1 MDKVKLLLNVLE
13 EKGADNIKVIDLRN
27 TGNVGDFAIVADASN
42 PRLLKALS
50 EYIETALEQ
59 AGETIHHIEGKANS
73 EWILL
78 DVYDVIVHLFL
89 AQARQFYRLDELY
102 IDRWIKLQ

>member
-1 MDKVKLLLNVLE
+1 MDKVKVILKVLN
-13 EKGADNIKVIDLRN
+13 EKGAENIKIIDLRN
-27 TGNVGDFAIVADASN
+27 TGNVGDYAIVADASN

-50 EYIETALEQ
+50 EYIEDSLSQ
-59 AGETIHHIEGKANS
+59 AGEPIHHIEGRSNS

-78 DVYDVIVHLFL
+78 DVYDVIVHLFI

-102 IDRWIKLQ
+102 IDRWIELE